1 MSEPDLETDYPMNN
15 PPCAG
20 KRETEE
26 CATVKEPSVCRHTPP
41 KQNCPLAKVNHKG
54 PTVDRDSWL
63 NTKLLKIIGIV
74 YGLAS
79 PFIVW
84 LVVTIYGQTT
94 ELAILKIKMEAL
106 KESLTAISAVNS
118 KLDTMN
124 EKMGKM
130 QIDITI
136 IKTKGNIP

>member
-1 MSEPDLETDYPMNN
+1 MTDRNTDDDSNQDCP
-15 PPCAG
+15 G
-20 KRETEE
+20 KRDSEL
-26 CATVKEPSVCRHTPP
+26 
-41 KQNCPLAKVNHKG
+41 CPASNTTTCPNGQGQSKG
-54 PTVDRDSWL
+54 QKVDRDSWL

-94 ELAILKIKMEAL
+94 EIAILKIKMDAL
-106 KESLTAISAVNS
+106 KESMTAITAINS
-118 KLDTMN
+118 KLNTMN
-124 EKMGKM
+124 KKMGKM
-130 QIDITI
+130 QLDITV